1 MKFYAMVDI
10 VTKFFFDYDG
20 GNCVIRNGFFA
31 VFLEFLGVDFGL
43 KSENEFSP
51 PFSCSRVTFV
61 V

>member
-1 MKFYAMVDI
+1 MKFYTMVDI

-20 GNCVIRNGFFA
+20 GNCAIGNGFFA
-31 VFLEFLGVDFGL
+31 VFLEFLGIDFGL

-51 PFSCSRVTFV
+51 TFSWRRVTFV